1 MYKPDY
7 PTKFPEGFLWGGAT
21 AANQVEGAWNVD
33 GKGLT
38 TADVVRKADNRKD
51 MASADAVDQESLK
64 VALAD
69 QTDTH
74 YPKRRGVDFYHH
86 YQEDIKL
93 FAEMGFKV
101 YRFSIAWSRI
111 FPNGDEATP
120 NEAGLKF
127 YDRVLDELA
136 KYNIEPLITL
146 SHYEMPIGLTI
157 KQNGWASRKTI
168 ADFNRF
174 TEVVFKRYR
183 GRVKYWL
190 TFNEINTST
199 WGFHET
205 GAIDAGMTPEQQMQ
219 IRYQSVHNQFV
230 ASAIATKQLHTIDPH
245 AQIGC
250 MLARQQTYPKT
261 PNPVDVVAAQQADDL
276 NLFFT
281 DVQARGEYPEYMNR
295 YFAEHHVH
303 IEFGEHDAQVLRENP
318 VDFISFSYYM
328 TTVTS
333 ANEDGNAAGNM
344 ATGGRNPYL
353 KESDWG
359 WQIDPVGL
367 RITLDEM
374 WDRYRKPLF
383 VVENGLGA
391 VDKLEDGHVHDGY
404 RIDYLRQHIE
414 QMREAVSDGVQLM
427 GYTMWGPIDL
437 ISFSTSEM
445 SKRYGF
451 IYVDQDDAGHGTLKR
466 IRKDSFYWYKQ
477 VIASN
482 GADLSDIPS

>member
-1 MYKPDY
+1 MYKTTY
-7 PTKFPEGFLWGGAT
+7 PTGFPKEFLWGGAT
-21 AANQVEGAWNVD
+21 AANQVEGAWNID

-38 TADVVRKADNRKD
+38 TAEVVEKATNRKK
-51 MASADAVDQESLK
+51 MSMDAVTTESIK
-64 VALAD
+64 AAVAD
-69 QTDTH
+69 PTDAR

-111 FPNGDEATP
+111 FPKGDEQQP
-120 NEAGLKF
+120 NEAGLAF
-127 YDRVLDELA
+127 YDRVIDELHRYGI
-136 KYNIEPLITL
+136 KPLVTL
-146 SHYEMPIGLTI
+146 SHYEMPINLTL
-157 KQNGWASRKTI
+157 KQNGWASRETI
-168 ADFNRF
+168 AAFTHF
-174 TEVVFKRYR
+174 TETVFKRYK
-183 GRVKYWL
+183 GKVPYWL
-190 TFNEINTST
+190 TFNEINTGT

-205 GAIDAGMTPEQQMQ
+205 GAIDTTMSKHDQMQ
-219 IRYQSVHNQFV
+219 LRYQALHHQFM
-230 ASAIATKQLHTIDPH
+230 ASAIATKQLHSIDPT
-245 AQIGC
+245 AKIGS
-250 MLARQQTYPKT
+250 MLARMQTYPAT
-261 PNPVDVVAAQQADDL
+261 PNPVDVQAAQLEDQK

-281 DVQARGEYPEYMNR
+281 DVQARGEYPEVMNR
-295 YFAEHHVH
+295 FFADND
-303 IEFGEHDAQVLRENP
+303 IELKMAPDDQAILAKYP

-328 TTVTS
+328 TTVTK
-333 ANEDGNAAGNM
+333 ADAGEQVNGNM

-353 KESDWG
+353 EESDWG

-391 VDKLEDGHVHDGY
+391 VDQLTADHQVHDDY
-404 RIDYLRQHIE
+404 RIDYLRKHIA
-414 QMREAVSDGVQLM
+414 QMREAVADGVQLM

-451 IYVDQDDAGHGTLKR
+451 IYVDQDDAGKGSLAR
-466 IRKDSFYWYKQ
+466 IKKDSFYWYQK
-477 VIASN
+477 VIKTN
-482 GADLSDIPS
+482 GDDLA

>member
-1 MYKPDY
+1 MYKTTY
-7 PTKFPEGFLWGGAT
+7 PTGFPKEFLWGGAT
-21 AANQVEGAWNVD
+21 AANQVEGAWNID

-38 TADVVRKADNRKD
+38 TAEVVEKATDRKK
-51 MASADAVDQESLK
+51 MSMDAVTTESIK
-64 VALAD
+64 AAVAD
-69 QTDTH
+69 PTDAR

-111 FPNGDEATP
+111 FPKGDEQQP
-120 NEAGLKF
+120 NEAGLAF
-127 YDRVLDELA
+127 YDRVIDELHRYGI
-136 KYNIEPLITL
+136 KPLVTL
-146 SHYEMPIGLTI
+146 SHYEMPINLTL
-157 KQNGWASRKTI
+157 KQNGWASRETI
-168 ADFNRF
+168 AAFTHF
-174 TEVVFKRYR
+174 TETVFKRYK
-183 GRVKYWL
+183 GKVPYWL
-190 TFNEINTST
+190 TFNEINTGT

-205 GAIDAGMTPEQQMQ
+205 GAIDTTMSKHDQMQ
-219 IRYQSVHNQFV
+219 LRYQALHHQFV
-230 ASAIATKQLHTIDPH
+230 ASAIATKQLHNIDPT
-245 AQIGC
+245 AKIGS
-250 MLARQQTYPKT
+250 MLARMQTYPAT
-261 PNPVDVVAAQQADDL
+261 PNPVDVQAAQLEDEK

-281 DVQARGEYPEYMNR
+281 DVQARGEYPEVMNR
-295 YFAEHHVH
+295 FFADND
-303 IEFGEHDAQVLRENP
+303 IELKMAPDDQAILAKYS

-328 TTVTS
+328 TTVTK
-333 ANEDGNAAGNM
+333 ADAGEQVNGNM

-353 KESDWG
+353 EESDWG

-391 VDKLEDGHVHDGY
+391 VDQLTADHQVHDDY
-404 RIDYLRQHIE
+404 RIDYLRKHIA
-414 QMREAVSDGVQLM
+414 QMREAVADGVQLM

-451 IYVDQDDAGHGTLKR
+451 IYVDQDDAGKGSLAR
-466 IRKDSFYWYKQ
+466 IKKDSFYWYQK
-477 VIASN
+477 VIKTN
-482 GADLSDIPS
+482 GDDLA